1 MRASRRQR
9 SATTLAEMC
18 LVLAIFAALMAI
30 AIPRVRAA
38 VDRAAARGAIRDA
51 GSQFAF
57 ARRAALTRRAL
68 VAVAIDTGRGLIVV
82 RCGTS
87 TLAARGIASAY
98 GVRLSSTRD
107 SMSYDPGG
115 LGYGAANLSLIARRG
130 AAAETLLVSR
140 LGRVRH

>member
-1 MRASRRQR
+1 MRVPRRRR

-30 AIPRVRAA
+30 AMPRMRAA
-38 VDRAAARGAIRDA
+38 VDRAAARGAISDV
-51 GSQFAF
+51 GSQFAL

-68 VAVAIDTGRGLIVV
+68 VAVAIDTGRGLIIV
-82 RCGTS
+82 RSG
-87 TLAARGIASAY
+87 AATIAVRGIASAY

-107 SMSYDPGG
+107 SMAYDPGG
-115 LGYGAANLSLIARRG
+115 LGYGAANLSIIARRG